1 MNIERF
7 EKVSACAL
15 NRIFGYEPLV
25 ARHLVDTLGNCSG
38 VFSLTGSELR
48 EIAGTGFKYSDKIN
62 DSALEAAEREL
73 ERLQNQGCDFVAV
86 TSADYPDL
94 LKDCEDAPVGLYF
107 KGTSSPGEVFNSLPC
122 ISIVGTRDL
131 SPYGKEWC
139 ERIVRGIADAGKACI
154 VSGLA
159 LGVDITAHMAALAC
173 GLPTISVMPTGI
185 DEVYP
190 RRHRIPAGKIASS
203 PGSAL
208 ITDFPPGTGA
218 QAFTF
223 LRRNRII
230 AAMSASTILIESK
243 AKGGGMITARLA
255 SGYGRN
261 VFCVP
266 GRMDDLRSQGCNFLI
281 QEKIAE
287 IIGSIESLV
296 RELGLHPSEKAGKNL
311 ADTVAEHYLGTLP
324 EENVRELSRV
334 AAIIE
339 AQRGIDIEEIGRRAD
354 IGYSRASRDTA
365 LLEADGYISIDL
377 MQRCIINACC
387 KLPAPRRMS

>member
-1 MNIERF
+1 MNIEKL

-25 ARHLVDTLGNCSG
+25 ARHLVDTLGSCSG
-38 VFSLTGSELR
+38 VFSLTDSELR
-48 EIAGTGFKYSDKIN
+48 EIAGAGFKYSDKIN

-73 ERLQNQGCDFVAV
+73 ERLKERGCELVAL
-86 TSADYPDL
+86 TSADYPEL

-107 KGTSSPGEVFNSLPC
+107 KGSSTPGEVFNSLPC
-122 ISIVGTRDL
+122 ISIVGTRDI

-173 GLPTISVMPTGI
+173 GLPTIAVMPTGI

-190 RRHRIPAGKIASS
+190 YSHRIPAGKIASS
-203 PGSAL
+203 TGSAL
-208 ITDFPPGTGA
+208 ITDFPPGTRA

-230 AAMSASTILIESK
+230 AAMSSSTVLIESK
-243 AKGGGMITARLA
+243 ARGGGMITARLA

-266 GRMDDLRSQGCNFLI
+266 GRMDDIRSQGCNFLI

-287 IIGSIESLV
+287 IIGSVESLV
-296 RELGLHPSEKAGKNL
+296 SELGLHPAGQARKDL
-311 ADTVAEHYLGTLP
+311 AGTVAGHYLGKIP
-324 EENVRELSRV
+324 DENVRELSRV
-334 AAIIE
+334 ASIIE
-339 AQRGIDIEEIGRRAD
+339 ANRGIDVEEIGRRAD

-365 LLEADGYISIDL
+365 LLEADGYICVDL
-377 MQRCIINACC
+377 MQRCIINAK
-387 KLPAPRRMS
+387 KL